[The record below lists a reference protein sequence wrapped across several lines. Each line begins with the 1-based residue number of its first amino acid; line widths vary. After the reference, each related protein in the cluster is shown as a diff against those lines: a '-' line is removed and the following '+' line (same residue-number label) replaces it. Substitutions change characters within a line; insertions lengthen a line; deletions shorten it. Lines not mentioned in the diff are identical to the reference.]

1 MFGRKSD
8 KAVRR
13 EAHCWSMRMHGDD
26 AAAYREAFENWRDS
40 DPRHGLVYARLEG
53 QWGQAALLRQTKI
66 GRTRALPQRRSGRM
80 VARIGYA
87 MAAAVTILA
96 IGLGIRFRTPT
107 TLPNQHDIG
116 QFASRVGEI
125 RTVRLSDGSLVTLDT
140 DSVVRA
146 AFTPKERRIELRRGR
161 ARFNVTHNPSRL
173 FVVSAGTGTI
183 VARGTIF
190 DVSLIKSRVS
200 VTLLR
205 GAVDVREKVGIK
217 AKSSG
222 ALVVRLHQGQSTAF
236 TASEPPISPRTV
248 SRAESSWVSGMLS
261 FDADRLGDVIAQ
273 ANRYSITKISVA
285 DPTLNELKITGA
297 YHIRDAST
305 FARTLAASLDLN
317 ATSQSNGNIVLSRP
331 IEREDGG

>member
-1 MFGRKSD
+1 MTNMFGRKSGE
-8 KAVRR
+8 AVRR

-26 AAAYREAFENWRDS
+26 AAAYREAFESWRNA
-40 DPRHGLVYARLEG
+40 DPRHRLVYARLEQ
-53 QWGQAALLRQTKI
+53 QWGQAALLSQTKI
-66 GRTRALPQRRSGRM
+66 GRTRALPQRRSRRM

-87 MAAAVTILA
+87 MAAAVIILA
-96 IGLGIRFRTPT
+96 IGLGVRFRTPT
-107 TLPNQHDIG
+107 TLPGQHDIG

-125 RTVRLSDGSLVTLDT
+125 RTVKLSDGSLVTLDT
-140 DSVVRA
+140 DSVVRV

-173 FVVSAGTGTI
+173 FVVSAGTGTV

-205 GAVDVREKVGIK
+205 GVVDVRETAGSKTE
-217 AKSSG
+217 SSRTT
-222 ALVVRLHQGQSTAF
+222 VVRLHRGQSTVF
-236 TASEPPISPRTV
+236 TSSEPLNPPRIALP
-248 SRAESSWVSGMLS
+248 AESSWVSGMLS

-297 YHIRDAST
+297 YHVRDAST

-317 ATSQSNGNIVLSRP
+317 ATSQSNGNIILSRP
-331 IEREDGG
+331 N